1 MARVERRRRRTS
13 GLLPLF
19 LPLILAVIA
28 PTGATALSPFDPDR
42 LAARGI
48 VATAR
53 ADGITFHAL
62 DGQAAGDA
70 AGREGAATSPS
81 AGAAIAHIRAA
92 LDRLRAADPAA
103 DRAIARLSDAGE
115 VLVIHDPVFPY
126 PTLSR
131 VTLAA
136 FLPGGGAMGGTGK
149 APRRFLVVV
158 GRHGAARD
166 AAELASVLAH
176 ELAGHGLQE
185 LEGDIAGGAR
195 MLDLECEASLVEAR
209 ARAALGLDTASG
221 PIAPASVAFRKAIEG
236 RWCRDFRQWQARA
249 APESMAFW
257 QARLLPATHLL
268 ELFRAY
274 EKTGR

>member
-1 MARVERRRRRTS
+1 MLVPA
-13 GLLPLF
+13 
-19 LPLILAVIA
+19 
-28 PTGATALSPFDPDR
+28 GAAALSPFDPDR

-53 ADGITFHAL
+53 AGGVTFHAL
-62 DGQAAGDA
+62 DSQAESDGTRRKKA
-70 AGREGAATSPS
+70 

-103 DRAIARLSDAGE
+103 DRTIARLSGAGE
-115 VLVIHDPVFPY
+115 VLVVHDPDFPY
-126 PTLSR
+126 PALSR

-136 FLPGGGAMGGTGK
+136 FLPGGDAGIGA
-149 APRRFLVVV
+149 RFLVVV
-158 GRHGAARD
+158 GRHGAARGE
-166 AAELASVLAH
+166 AELASVLAH

-195 MLDLECEASLVEAR
+195 TLDLECEASLVEAR

-221 PIAPASVAFRKAIEG
+221 PIAPDSVAFRKAVEG

-249 APESMAFW
+249 APDSMTLW
-257 QARLLPATHLL
+257 QTRLLPAARLL
-268 ELFRAY
+268 DQFRAY